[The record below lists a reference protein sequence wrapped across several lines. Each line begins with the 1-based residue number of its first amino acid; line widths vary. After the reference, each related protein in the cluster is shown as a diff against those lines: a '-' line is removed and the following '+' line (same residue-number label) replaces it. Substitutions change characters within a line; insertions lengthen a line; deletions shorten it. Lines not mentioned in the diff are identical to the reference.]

1 MLNCI
6 VSTFNML
13 KAFYSLDEWKPS
25 LSKVAARTAVDWDG
39 VEIEAAAPSALLSF
53 NVDDL
58 YTLVVDGF
66 QSFVNV
72 LLPFG
77 PWLLPMLSLC
87 VGMIYMLGVRPV
99 ERLNGLTGISRCTAA
114 TFILAV
120 SFLAAWSAPV
130 WFIVAAGIVTLA
142 MQTEWNWIYWT
153 MCRLVDLLCGCACLE
168 VFVFGELDM
177 PTLVFVVASWASVH
191 VILIVWCLSCMCVGE
206 WVWSS
211 LTFPLAVNL
220 QLVWWA
226 IRNVLAL
233 ARMGVVAVCS
243 AAVAVATGAANG
255 VQTVCSFFYEESVRA
270 VNFLSTARL
279 SDLDQLS
286 CIWRCTAAI
295 AVLSVSVWTVWTAP
309 AWAIIASVV
318 VMAIRTGWDWIFW
331 TMRRL
336 VDLLFGLACLHVFLV
351 GESNMP
357 MLGFLILLRAS
368 DHLILSILDCLGEWA
383 VNSLTFPLVVNLQLA
398 WWAVRTA
405 SALLWMAVAAVCG
418 AAVAGATGAASGVRT
433 ICSFFLK
440 GCVRAVS
447 YLSAVHVLATIEFT
461 FMASLG
467 VAYSSWYY
475 DAYTNV
481 NANINP
487 AAITAIDLAPVP
499 KMARVSGED
508 KMVNTTAAFASSMTR
523 DCTGNMD
530 SEFAQDVEAVAR
542 NAGIFV
548 GAIADRL
555 IADFPHRFDP
565 NFHDALAFDAGQLF
579 GAVMNAQPFAPN

>member
-1 MLNCI
+1 MLNRI

-13 KAFYSLDEWKPS
+13 KAFNSLLTNEYLDEWKPS
-25 LSKVAARTAVDWDG
+25 LSKVAARTAVNWDWDA
-39 VEIEAAAPSALLSF
+39 EAAASSLLMNF

-77 PWLLPMLSLC
+77 PWLLPMLSFI
-87 VGMIYMLGVRPV
+87 VGMFYVLGFRPV
-99 ERLNGLTGISRCTAA
+99 ERLDGLAGISRGMAA
-114 TFILAV
+114 MFILVV
-120 SFLAAWSAPV
+120 SYLAFSMAPV

-168 VFVFGELDM
+168 VFVFGVLDM

-233 ARMGVVAVCS
+233 ARMGCS

-255 VQTVCSFFYEESVRA
+255 AQTICSFFYEGSVRA
-270 VNFLSTARL
+270 VTFLSTVRL

-295 AVLSVSVWTVWTAP
+295 VVLSVSVLTVWTAP

-318 VMAIRTGWDWIFW
+318 VLAIRTGWDWIFW
-331 TMRRL
+331 AMRRL

-351 GESNMP
+351 GEFNMP

-398 WWAVRTA
+398 WCAVRTA

-418 AAVAGATGAASGVRT
+418 AAVAALQT
-433 ICSFFLK
+433 
-440 GCVRAVS
+440 VS
-447 YLSAVHVLATIEFT
+447 E
-461 FMASLG
+461 
-467 VAYSSWYY
+467 
-475 DAYTNV
+475 
-481 NANINP
+481 
-487 AAITAIDLAPVP
+487 
-499 KMARVSGED
+499 
-508 KMVNTTAAFASSMTR
+508 
-523 DCTGNMD
+523 
-530 SEFAQDVEAVAR
+530 
-542 NAGIFV
+542 
-548 GAIADRL
+548 
-555 IADFPHRFDP
+555 
-565 NFHDALAFDAGQLF
+565 
-579 GAVMNAQPFAPN
+579 PFAVFSSKDAFGP